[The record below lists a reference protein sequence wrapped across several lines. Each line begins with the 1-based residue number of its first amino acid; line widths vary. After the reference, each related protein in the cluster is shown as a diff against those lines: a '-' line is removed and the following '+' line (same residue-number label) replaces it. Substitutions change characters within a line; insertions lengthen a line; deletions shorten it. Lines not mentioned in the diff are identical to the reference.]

1 MEPDAGPRS
10 EVERV
15 VLSVVCEVLGTDR
28 VGVSD
33 HLSDLG
39 VNSATTT
46 KIHRRLRTELD
57 LDFPL
62 VMLLEGPNIRRVAER
77 LVTFRRDGSTGDESG
92 VGNAFDRGRKKRAA
106 MLARARRR
114 RG

>member
-1 MEPDAGPRS
+1 MEPDGGPR
-10 EVERV
+10 EIEQT
-15 VLSVVCEVLGTDR
+15 VLSVVTEVLGTDR
-28 VGVSD
+28 VGVQD
-33 HLSDLG
+33 HLFDLG
-39 VNSATTT
+39 VSSAMIT
-46 KIHRRLRTELD
+46 KIHRILRTELD

-77 LVTFRRDGSTGDESG
+77 LTAFRQDGSTGDEST

-106 MLARARRR
+106 MLARSRRR